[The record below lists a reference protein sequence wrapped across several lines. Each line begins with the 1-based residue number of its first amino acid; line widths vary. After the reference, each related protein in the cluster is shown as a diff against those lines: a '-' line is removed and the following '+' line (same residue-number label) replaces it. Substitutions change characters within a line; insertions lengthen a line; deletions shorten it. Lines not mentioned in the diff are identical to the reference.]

1 MQVHRFS
8 LYICL
13 RVLSLPGFWS
23 ALIPLHAGIHW
34 NSLEFSKHRVFL
46 PEDHNWLFCKKSIS
60 WKQGKKKGVRS
71 DGKSLYELR
80 WWGMASYSV
89 LSQYLC
95 AFWMPHDLFPMKTM
109 YLEKQE
115 LRKTQVA
122 SSGSC
127 GAICLKWK
135 QESVLPVFWL
145 CSFCSCSNRK
155 YVGMNSRKK
164 TTCKTNQ

>member
-1 MQVHRFS
+1 MQ
-8 LYICL
+8 L
-13 RVLSLPGFWS
+13 
-23 ALIPLHAGIHW
+23 
-34 NSLEFSKHRVFL
+34 SLEFSKHWVFL
-46 PEDHNWLFCKKSIS
+46 PEDCNWLFCKKSTS
-60 WKQGKKKGVRS
+60 WKQGKKKKKKKGVRS

-127 GAICLKWK
+127 GALCLKWK

-145 CSFCSCSNRK
+145 CSSCSCSNRK
-155 YVGMNSRKK
+155 YLGMNSKK
-164 TTCKTNQ
+164 KNYVQNKSIILVPSPSKPVRHRPFTLHIQWDW